1 MQSFIFIHLN
11 KRFVRINLTDI
22 RYVLS
27 VAHHVNI
34 FTDHGELMPHLS
46 LKQLE
51 EQLPAQ
57 LFIRVNRGTLV
68 SLDKIVSFT
77 KDTVYLKEAKFSFT
91 DKYKRAFDEK
101 VTIVLHQDNCTVKTQ

>member
-51 EQLPAQ
+51 EVIYSRQPRYACVPRQNRLFYKGHRLPK
-57 LFIRVNRGTLV
+57 RGEV
-68 SLDKIVSFT
+68 FF
-77 KDTVYLKEAKFSFT
+77 YG
-91 DKYKRAFDEK
+91 
-101 VTIVLHQDNCTVKTQ
+101 